1 MPNVLSLIRPSLQIL
16 GKNSDSSISDF
27 RNPDQSLIKENCHN
41 SRTSNDTDM
50 KFRPV
55 TIPQKKKV
63 EDDVILV
70 NCDVIVLIYGKF
82 EAAWKADS
90 GRLVCKSDIFIK
102 SNLFSYKNSK
112 QN

>member
-1 MPNVLSLIRPSLQIL
+1 M
-16 GKNSDSSISDF
+16 
-27 RNPDQSLIKENCHN
+27 
-41 SRTSNDTDM
+41 
-50 KFRPV
+50 
-55 TIPQKKKV
+55 V

-70 NCDVIVLIYGKF
+70 NCDVIVLIYDKF
-82 EAAWKADS
+82 GAAWKADS